1 MQPLMTALDTP
12 DTVGTTEQGLVE
24 RARRGDEEAF
34 AALVTARLPST
45 VRTVTAIL
53 GDASDARDTAQAVFV
68 QAWRSLPSLRD
79 PEAFSAWFGRIVVN
93 AARSSLRSR
102 RRRAIREIPV
112 SAIAEIQRE
121 TPSSEDQAE
130 RSAISDRL
138 ERAFDRLAPDDRL
151 ILWLHHYEG
160 HSLADIGGRLGIS
173 DKTAKSRLFA
183 ARRRLQSALE
193 AEDR

>member
-1 MQPLMTALDTP
+1 MDLMTIA
-12 DTVGTTEQGLVE
+12 VAGI
-24 RARRGDEEAF
+24 
-34 AALVTARLPST
+34 AAL
-45 VRTVTAIL
+45 AIL
-53 GDASDARDTAQAVFV
+53 LIAFGVAS
-68 QAWRSLPSLRD
+68 S
-79 PEAFSAWFGRIVVN
+79 G
-93 AARSSLRSR
+93 SSG
-102 RRRAIREIPV
+102 
-112 SAIAEIQRE
+112 
-121 TPSSEDQAE
+121 
-130 RSAISDRL
+130 ISDRL